1 MSSDNNNQGDLKTD
15 IITLTNH
22 ILTQQQSLKS
32 ATGDLTILLSS
43 IAAACKWISNV
54 VRKAELLK

>member
-1 MSSDNNNQGDLKTD
+1 MSNGEPNTN

-22 ILTQQQSLKS
+22 ILSQQQSIKQ
-32 ATGDLTILLSS
+32 ATGDLTILLTS

-54 VRKAELLK
+54 VRKAELIRV